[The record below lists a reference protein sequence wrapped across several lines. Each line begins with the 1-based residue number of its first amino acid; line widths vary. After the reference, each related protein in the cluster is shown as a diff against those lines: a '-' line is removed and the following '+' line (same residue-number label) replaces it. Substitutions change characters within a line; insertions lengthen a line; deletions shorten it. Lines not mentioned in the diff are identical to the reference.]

1 MTGSEAGSGMRR
13 AAARRCARIVVAFA
27 ALAGMTGCA
36 AANNWATKS
45 SMPTHM
51 RAAVKGGGMVS
62 GASGCMREEAA
73 PTLPAVPGVDVDEY
87 IASLLERFSN
97 PRVADTLERLC
108 A

>member
-1 MTGSEAGSGMRR
+1 
-13 AAARRCARIVVAFA
+13 
-27 ALAGMTGCA
+27 
-36 AANNWATKS
+36 
-45 SMPTHM
+45 
-51 RAAVKGGGMVS
+51 MVS
-62 GASGCMREEAA
+62 GASGYMREEAA